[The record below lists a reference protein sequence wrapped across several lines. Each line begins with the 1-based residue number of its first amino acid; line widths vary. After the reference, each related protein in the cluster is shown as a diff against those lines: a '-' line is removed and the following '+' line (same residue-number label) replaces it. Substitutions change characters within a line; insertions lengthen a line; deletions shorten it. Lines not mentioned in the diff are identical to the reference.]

1 MPQPYCVYYPNAD
14 TNYYLYQRYPNF
26 PNLAVE
32 VRGPAGGGRGR
43 GERDG
48 RLSATPSARPTTHN
62 SYTHT
67 PKSNPYHHRT
77 APHRTALQGV
87 TNEHFIVWMRTA
99 GLPTFRKLYGRIDQ
113 DIPAGT
119 LLSFA
124 INPGFEVV
132 SFGGKKH
139 LGACCVI
146 VCVCVIV

>member
-1 MPQPYCVYYPNAD
+1 MPQPYCVAYPEVD
-14 TNYYLYQRYPNF
+14 KYYYLYQRYPNF

-32 VRGPAGGGRGR
+32 VRT
-43 GERDG
+43 RD
-48 RLSATPSARPTTHN
+48 RLNLAPTPSNPTHLNQPPTL
-62 SYTHT
+62 
-67 PKSNPYHHRT
+67 PRK
-77 APHRTALQGV
+77 QGV

-119 LLSFA
+119 ALSFA

-139 LGACCVI
+139 LGAYRAPGCG
-146 VCVCVIV
+146 